1 MSYNPA
7 TPFNTL
13 PTLPP
18 AANLETVSILK
29 ACITARAALAELKQA
44 GELLPNQELLINL
57 LPILE
62 AKDSS
67 EIENIVTT
75 TDKLFQYSKEEA
87 QADSATKEALR
98 YRTSLRK
105 GFAALEKRPI
115 TTNSAVEICSIIKGV
130 PMDIRHGSGIKLA
143 NATTGQVAYTPPEGE
158 DLLRDLLANWEQF
171 LHAEDGLD
179 PLIKLAAAHYQF
191 EAIHPFEDGNGRT
204 GRVLNILYLIEQGL
218 LTLPILYLSRHILKT
233 KTDYYRLLRGVTE
246 SDNWEEWTLYFLHAV
261 ETTSQWTTQKI
272 AAVRNLVEHTKDH
285 VRQQLPKIYSHELA
299 HVIFEQ
305 PYCRIQNLVERD
317 LAKRQT
323 ASVHLKQLCKI
334 GVLEELQSGKEK
346 LFVHPKLLQ
355 LMTTDKN
362 DFTPYEE

>member
-1 MSYNPA
+1 MTYDPA
-7 TPFNTL
+7 KPFNTL

-29 ACITARAALAELKQA
+29 ACINARAALAELKQA

-87 QADSATKEALR
+87 QADSATKETLR
-98 YRTSLRK
+98 YRTSLRQ
-105 GFAALEKRPI
+105 GFAALENRPI
-115 TTNSAVEICSIIKGV
+115 TTNSAVEICSIIKGA
-130 PMDIRHGSGIKLA
+130 PMSIRHGSGTKLA
-143 NATTGQVAYTPPEGE
+143 NAATGKVAYTPPEGE
-158 DLLRDLLANWEQF
+158 ELLRDLLANWEQF

-179 PLIKLAAAHYQF
+179 PLIKMAAAHYQF

-204 GRVLNILYLIEQGL
+204 GRVINILYLIEQGL

-233 KTDYYRLLRGVTE
+233 KSDYYRLLRGVTE
-246 SDNWEEWTLYFLHAV
+246 SDNWEAWIIYFLHAV

-272 AAVRNLVEHTKDH
+272 GAVRNLVEHTKAY
-285 VRQQLPKIYSHELA
+285 VRQQLPKIYSHEL
-299 HVIFEQ
+299 VNIIFVQ

-323 ASVHLKQLCKI
+323 ASVHLKQLCEI
-334 GVLEELQSGKEK
+334 GVLEEIQSGKEK

-355 LMTTDKN
+355 LMSTDEN
-362 DFTPYEE
+362 DFTPY